1 MNNGGAAVKQ
11 AKISEEMITAI
22 RMETFTEVK
31 EGVTDYPVLDFDSRR
46 LELLHAGVQE
56 TLKHSEVKPAGGAAY
71 KAVKRTM
78 DIVISLVS
86 ISWF

>member
-56 TLKHSEVKPAGGAAY
+56 TLKPVSYTHLDVY
-71 KAVKRTM
+71 KRQMYRSRRIFKAP
-78 DIVISLVS
+78 
-86 ISWF
+86 